1 MSPSEVFEELK
12 DDKEIGEWLRQ
23 RRSAIEVEPDA
34 RLIGEFARL
43 NRTYAELTKK
53 KKVRAKNVADAWVIG
68 YAKINRIP
76 VVSKEALKSGPEKI
90 KRCIPGVCQLEG
102 IEHLHFLDFVRRGGS

>member
-43 NRTYAELTKK
+43 NRTYPELTKK

-68 YAKINRIP
+68 YAKINRTP
-76 VVSKEALKSGPEKI
+76 VASKEAL
-90 KRCIPGVCQLEG
+90 
-102 IEHLHFLDFVRRGGS
+102 